1 MVQPTRIVCCA
12 QAMDGPSK
20 EAAAANANTNVLV
33 ISFSLSFASRK
44 VAART
49 RRGGRPA
56 RKTLAAGRAC
66 ASNSTT
72 MKAYEK

>member
-1 MVQPTRIVCCA
+1 V
-12 QAMDGPSK
+12 
-20 EAAAANANTNVLV
+20 
-33 ISFSLSFASRK
+33 SFLAFFRL
-44 VAART
+44 
-49 RRGGRPA
+49 RGGSRHERAAVARPA